1 MVGPPHLK
9 GTVPMEKKKVLVVE
23 DNDLNLKLCL
33 LALRASDATI
43 LVARNGDDAVVQV
56 ERENPDLVILD
67 IRLPGRSGIEVA
79 KAMRAMPTLK
89 DVPILAVTA
98 CAMPGDKE
106 RILAAGCN
114 YYIPK
119 PIDTRAFPKIVHA
132 ILAGQ
137 IPPLPC

>member
-1 MVGPPHLK
+1 
-9 GTVPMEKKKVLVVE
+9 MEKKKVLVVE